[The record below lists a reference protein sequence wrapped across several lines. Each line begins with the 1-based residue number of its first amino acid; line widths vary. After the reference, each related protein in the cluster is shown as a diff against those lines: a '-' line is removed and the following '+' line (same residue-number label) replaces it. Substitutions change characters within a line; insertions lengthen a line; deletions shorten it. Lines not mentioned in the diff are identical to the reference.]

1 MTVKLEINTAQLIE
15 DLDGFVG
22 NIEELANPKVLD
34 QISRAVFSI
43 TSKRFMIDI
52 DNYARLNPKKM
63 HHIYEWGKIGNSTGR
78 LFTLERSLILDGS
91 LLISTNFLPSKL
103 PVPINPQLLVPGKTG
118 KAVSRRSIFSNKAKV
133 MEKGTPVSFNAKRVL
148 AILGNDGTAF
158 IAKGTRINILHPG
171 GIQTKNAFATY
182 LLEWYTKK
190 GGAIMDSS
198 GLYERIAND
207 VSLVL
212 SSNNP
217 KAYDVQRT
225 VTMIADQ
232 LDTGAIAK

>member
-1 MTVKLEINTAQLIE
+1 MTVKLEIDTAQLVE
-15 DLDGFVG
+15 DLDGFIGSV
-22 NIEELANPKVLD
+22 EELTSPKVLD

-63 HHIYEWGKIGNSTGR
+63 HHIYEWGKIGNSSGR
-78 LFTLERSLILDGS
+78 LFVLERSSILDGS
-91 LLISTNFLPSKL
+91 LLISTNFLKSKM
-103 PVPINPQLLVPGKTG
+103 PVPINPQLLIPGKTG
-118 KAVSRRSIFSNKAKV
+118 KAVSRRSVFANKAEV

-148 AILGNDGTAF
+148 AIFGNDGTAF
-158 IAKGTRINILHPG
+158 IAKGTKINILHPG

-182 LLEWYTKK
+182 ILEWYTKK
-190 GGAIMDSS
+190 GNAIMDSS

-207 VSLVL
+207 VSLAL
-212 SSNNP
+212 SSNNAS
-217 KAYDVQRT
+217 AYEVQRA